1 MNIRCNGDSWR
12 SVAAAL
18 LVWLT
23 LLAGGCATD
32 SFREPPTFDVSALRE
47 RAEVAVEGNVVVF
60 AAVPSLEESETIFGI
75 DLSKK
80 SIQPVWIEIDNQT
93 DGALHFLRTGLDS
106 EYFSPREVAFAF
118 GESLSDE
125 GKKRLI
131 QHIERLDFRN
141 PIGPRSTASGFVFT
155 NESPGTKFVSVDVL
169 GERWSSHVKLMAPV
183 PERSISSDRIAKIH
197 ERIAE
202 TESLN
207 IETESKLR
215 ARLERLPCC
224 ASGATG
230 IQSLPLNVVL
240 IGKLAAVGP
249 ALLRRGFR
257 YEPVSPLYVFGRP
270 QDISGRK
277 VGGWVAAQPHVLRMW
292 LADFRFQ
299 GQLVWV
305 GQISTPLGGRFADPV
320 DDEALRI
327 MDPDVD
333 AVRLDLIQDM
343 LYSQLVTDIG
353 HVKGVGSVSKSSPRK
368 TPGGSKYFTDGLRA
382 VLMFDSNPTSLTEIE
397 VMRWERLSDPRHQ

>member
-80 SIQPVWIEIDNQT
+80 SIQPVWIEIENQT
-93 DGALHFLRTGLDS
+93 DDALHFLRTGLDS

-125 GKKRLI
+125 ARKRLI
-131 QHIERLDFRN
+131 QHIEQLDFRN

-155 NESPGTKFVSVDVL
+155 NESQGTKFVSVDVL
-169 GERWSSHVKLMAPV
+169 GERWSSHMKLMAPV

-202 TESLN
+202 TESRN
-207 IETESKLR
+207 IETESELR

-257 YEPVSPLYVFGRP
+257 YVPVSPLYVSGRP

-277 VGGWVAAQPHVLRMW
+277 VGGWVAAQPHVLRLW

-299 GQLVWV
+299 GQLVWI

-353 HVKGVGSVSKSSPRK
+353 HVKGVGSVSNSSPRK
-368 TPGGSKYFTDGLRA
+368 TPGGSTYFTDGLRA
-382 VLMFDSNPTSLTEIE
+382 VLMFDSNPISLTEIE
-397 VMRWERLSDPRHQ
+397 IMRWERLSDPRHQ